1 MALCGHIPAVNAA
14 RLAGDDMAAYV
25 RLEPDGENMPL
36 PTPEEALIYLMVMSS
51 ASDRDMSDPEL
62 GRIGEVVRTWPVFQ
76 DFDPQR
82 IIEVAQ
88 ECQHIVQDTH
98 GLDEV
103 LALANGV
110 IPQRLRDTAYAAAFE
125 VAAADLEMRMEEAR
139 ILQRIADALGV
150 DDDTVNAIE
159 VAAKARAKTL
169 T

>member
-1 MALCGHIPAVNAA
+1 
-14 RLAGDDMAAYV
+14 
-25 RLEPDGENMPL
+25 MPL

-62 GRIGEVVRTWPVFQ
+62 ERIGHLVRTWPVFQ
-76 DFDPQR
+76 DFDPDH

-88 ECQHIVQDTH
+88 ECQRIVQETH

-103 LALANGV
+103 LVLANGV
-110 IPQRLRDTAYAAAFE
+110 IPQRLRDTAYAASFE

-150 DDDTVNAIE
+150 DGDTVNAIE
-159 VAAKARAKTL
+159 VASKARTKTL

>member
-1 MALCGHIPAVNAA
+1 
-14 RLAGDDMAAYV
+14 
-25 RLEPDGENMPL
+25 MPL
-36 PTPEEALIYLMVMSS
+36 PTPEEAMIYFMVMSS

-76 DFDPQR
+76 DFDR
-82 IIEVAQ
+82 DRLIEVAQ
-88 ECQHIVQDTH
+88 ECQVIVQGPD

-103 LALANGV
+103 LALAQGV
-110 IPQRLRDTAYAAAFE
+110 IPKRLHDTAYAAAFE

-139 ILQRIADALGV
+139 ILQRIADALGI
-150 DDDTVNAIE
+150 DDDLVNAIE

>member
-1 MALCGHIPAVNAA
+1 
-14 RLAGDDMAAYV
+14 
-25 RLEPDGENMPL
+25 MPL
-36 PTPEEALIYLMVMSS
+36 PTPEEALIYLMVISS
-51 ASDRDMSDPEL
+51 ASDREMSDAEL

-76 DFDPQR
+76 DFEQDHL
-82 IIEVAQ
+82 IEVAQ
-88 ECQHIVQDTH
+88 QCQVIVQGHD

-103 LALANGV
+103 LALAQGV

-150 DDDTVNAIE
+150 DEDIVNAIE
-159 VAAKARAKTL
+159 VACKARGKTL